1 MKKIGRFYYLENVT
15 DINFLKNVSPMAKTK
30 VPCYVEY
37 NADLGTYLWIGDNII
52 KFLIEEEIEKLIE
65 EIETYPED
73 TEIEEENNY
82 LIEEYERALKSG
94 L

>member
-15 DINFLKNVSPMAKTK
+15 DINFLKEVSPTAKAK
-30 VPCYVEY
+30 IPCYVEY
-37 NADLGTYLWIGDNII
+37 NTDLDTYLWIGDNII
-52 KFLIEEEIEKLIE
+52 KSVIKAEIEKLIE
-65 EIETYPED
+65 EIEDYPED
-73 TEIEEENNY
+73 KEIEEENNY